1 MANGIYIGM
10 SGAMAA
16 QRRLDIV
23 ANNVANASTPG
34 FRQQRAQFEA
44 FLVPTGD
51 ERPIQKGFVQMAQ
64 TAIDLTPG
72 AIAPTGNPLDV
83 AIEGRGFFVL
93 DAPGG
98 GGDPLLSRAGNFR
111 MASDGTLVDVMGNR
125 VRSEDGGPV
134 VLRPEGGSPSVGS
147 DGSVSQDG
155 TTIARIAIMDAPADK
170 LTAAGD
176 THLRAAPGDLVAV
189 TDARLQGG
197 ALESSNVNPVRGLV
211 ELVSLTQEFQTNQK
225 VMGEYRKLD
234 QKLLSSR

>member
-1 MANGIYIGM
+1 MANGVYM
-10 SGAMAA
+10 PMTGAIAA

-44 FLVPTGD
+44 YLVATGN
-51 ERPIQKGFVQMAQ
+51 EQPVQKGFVRMAD

-72 AIAPTGNPLDV
+72 TIAQTGNPLDV
-83 AIEGRGFFVL
+83 AIDGRGFFVL

-98 GGDPLLSRAGNFR
+98 DGPLLTRAGNFR
-111 MASDGTLVDVMGNR
+111 MAADGTLTDVMGNA
-125 VRSEDGGPV
+125 VRSAGGGPI
-134 VLRPEGGSPSVGS
+134 VLRPEGGPPSVGS
-147 DGSVSQDG
+147 DGSIGQDG
-155 TTIARIAIMDAPADK
+155 TTIATIAIMDAPADK
-170 LTAAGD
+170 LMAAGD
-176 THLRAAPGDLVAV
+176 THLRAPEQDLVAV
-189 TDARLQGG
+189 GDARLAGG

-211 ELVSLTQEFQTNQK
+211 ELVQLTQEFQTNQK